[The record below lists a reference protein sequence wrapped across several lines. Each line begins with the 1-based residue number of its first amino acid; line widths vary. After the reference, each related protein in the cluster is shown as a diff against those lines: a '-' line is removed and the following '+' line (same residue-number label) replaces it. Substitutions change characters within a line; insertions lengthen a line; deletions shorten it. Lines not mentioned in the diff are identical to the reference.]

1 MRGAAVRAVV
11 ALAAVG
17 LAACGAE
24 DGFLSSEGKTPEAG
38 DARGVF
44 ETLARDGLESL
55 APRLVDSLRTPEATA
70 KLREMLVLFPQS
82 APTRV
87 RLVSF
92 IQNTTDG
99 PGSAKTKTTSVA
111 YELNYPDRN
120 LTAQVVFQSVD
131 AGARRIAGLHTSPTT
146 VAREGA
152 NAALFRDKGPLHY
165 VFMVAP
171 FVVAV
176 VTLAALIVRRWAR
189 AKPRPSASEPPSVG

>member
-1 MRGAAVRAVV
+1 MRAAAVRAVV

-17 LAACGAE
+17 LAACGGEA
-24 DGFLSSEGKTPEAG
+24 FLSSEAKTPEAG

-55 APRLVDSLRTPEATA
+55 APRLVDSLRTPEAAA
-70 KLREMLVLFPQS
+70 KLREMVALFPQS
-82 APTRV
+82 APTRA

-99 PGSAKTKTTSVA
+99 PGTAKTKTTSVA

-152 NAALFRDKGPLHY
+152 NAAMFRDKGPLHY
-165 VFMVAP
+165 VFLVAP

-176 VTLAALIVRRWAR
+176 VTLAALIVRHRAR
-189 AKPRPSASEPPSVG
+189 AK